1 MLFNKKNI
9 KILAIIQLLI
19 TSSICIFFSSIEYIE
34 LPQVDIDFID
44 KILHLIAFFIYGIS
58 IQITIINIESLQKK
72 IKKNY
77 KFKIKLIV
85 LIFGI
90 CFAAS
95 DEIHQYFTPG
105 RSADILDWI
114 ADVLGIILSLFLYDN
129 IYNLY
134 LKIINKKEQ

>member
-9 KILAIIQLLI
+9 KILSIIQLLI

-90 CFAAS
+90 SFAAS

>member
-72 IKKNY
+72 IKK
-77 KFKIKLIV
+77 
-85 LIFGI
+85 
-90 CFAAS
+90 
-95 DEIHQYFTPG
+95 
-105 RSADILDWI
+105 
-114 ADVLGIILSLFLYDN
+114 
-129 IYNLY
+129 
-134 LKIINKKEQ
+134 IINLKLN